1 MVEGPIGE
9 NGQCGEADLPEPDAA
24 ALHAVGDGNHPQV
37 PVSDG
42 VDLGSQYLRATKA
55 GGVLRVV
62 LDRPERRNACTIE
75 MYHGIK
81 KAAVLAERDP
91 DVDVLV
97 LTGAGDYF
105 CVGGEM
111 GGKHEGGQ
119 PLDRETDGIDLTP
132 FVQLERCPKL
142 VLIAINGMCQGG
154 GLVMTLMSDLSV
166 VSDRATFRVPELLRG
181 VADCYLGAR
190 LAAASAWR
198 GRSSCCSRRSLL
210 GGRSARHGTRLR
222 VVPHDQ
228 LEAAVAGDDRLDPP
242 DRPARP
248 DVAQARPEPAA
259 PAARLAHVRRVA
271 RLGRGPRG
279 LPGVRREASAAL
291 GALSFPATHP
301 STRCSTCAW

>member
-1 MVEGPIGE
+1 M
-9 NGQCGEADLPEPDAA
+9 
-24 ALHAVGDGNHPQV
+24 

-42 VDLGSQYLRATKA
+42 VDLGSEYLRATKV

-62 LDRPERRNACTIE
+62 LDRPERRNACTVE

-97 LTGAGDYF
+97 LTGAGEWF

-119 PLDRETDGIDLTP
+119 LLDRETDGIDLTP

-142 VLIAINGMCQGG
+142 VLTAINGMCMGG

-190 LAAASAWR
+190 LASRVGMARAKWLLFTAQPISAAEALAM
-198 GRSSCCSRRSLL
+198 GLV
-210 GGRSARHGTRLR
+210 TR

-228 LEAAVAGDDRLDPP
+228 LDAAVRETIDW
-242 DRPARP
+242 
-248 DVAQARPEPAA
+248 
-259 PAARLAHVRRVA
+259 VRQT
-271 RLGRGPRG
+271 GPRARTSLKRDLNRQ
-279 LPGVRREASAAL
+279 LPPLDLPMFVESLGSEEVREGFQAFVEKRPP
-291 GALSFPATHP
+291 GWV
-301 STRCSTCAW
+301 R